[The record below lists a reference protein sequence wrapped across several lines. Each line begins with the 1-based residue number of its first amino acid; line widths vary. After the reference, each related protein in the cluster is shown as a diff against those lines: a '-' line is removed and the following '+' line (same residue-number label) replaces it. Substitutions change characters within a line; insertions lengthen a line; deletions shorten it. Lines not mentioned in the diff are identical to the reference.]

1 MDTIINEDTI
11 KKLKDSGVFNQSD
24 KIDINE
30 LSKKIPNFENLT
42 PTDLMN
48 IKKGEFPED
57 FPSDTQD
64 IFKKIDSL
72 GESDV
77 VVNNLIS
84 KTRNKKISELGL
96 NPSITDIR
104 KKGKNIK
111 DKISE
116 LNGEGFDI
124 LNNANELPMKFKNKN
139 FADLDISELADL
151 KSILKKSELPDIQ
164 NVSKKLNDIDDFLL
178 TDVDIGGQ
186 NLKRHVQFQDNLAEI
201 NRFQKKTDVL
211 NEVKKTR
218 IKKITE
224 YFSSFRK
231 KKYSKYRDFID
242 NKKLKATDKIE
253 SKIFDQI
260 KKNNIEIDGIENIKK
275 KSFNNL
281 STDELAKFRNK
292 INAEGED
299 KLVLEG
305 LDDNLR
311 EIKDIQEVYELEKSF
326 VRFRKNLQEIDSR
339 KQNVKELNEGKNKNL
354 SQLIDQLKKDKDF
367 KDNDLIN
374 KSFDDLTTDEIEEI
388 KDLIKDNK
396 KYKKKLELDDDFNL
410 EVKKM
415 NDELNN
421 YNNII
426 KKEKDLIELINSPDI
441 DRKML
446 KIQPIDNDLKEL
458 SELITNLKKLDGLT
472 NTKEMKKLIYS
483 YKKTKIKTID
493 VRSVKDISL
502 TANTKIEKFK
512 AIFINKR
519 KGEYLRK
526 VSDAV
531 INLSKKYPKLTKT
544 LKGVTGTALVLG
556 VVWLFFGRS
565 ITLGIEDLLGIES
578 ESEAE
583 EVKEEEGESCDLI
596 LNPYDKDGGL
606 YADCKEQYDK
616 EKLCRSVIN
625 PYKEFDSTK
634 FTISKS
640 EINNKLSLKLEFD
653 KNDLSIEDL
662 ENKLKELVEQLK
674 NLTNEK
680 GYEILKSL
688 NKLPDDLNMK
698 LFQNLNETEINK
710 ILNEKDNVILEKYF
724 RILKETTEA
733 LPQKIRDKK
742 LEDLNEGQKDIVL
755 KIIEDFYQEEE
766 IIITKKYLNK
776 INEYLKN
783 PDQINFDTNFPNDMD
798 DELTNENLNNQIY
811 KITSHIN
818 EFNLFINQL
827 KNNYDSCKEKKEK
840 EDKCMDEK
848 HPNES
853 RNYCPNC
860 PDLYR
865 TRNLIGKEDFVDN
878 IAYFGGYQQ
887 CECTLKE
894 LKDKEIKYSSCQNKF
909 NEIECMNTKNTT
921 TDLNYLSCN
930 HVKGNGYG
938 IDARRNLNDPIN
950 PDGEKNSESEDF
962 LDSHYMISIWGMT
975 EDELYEE
982 VDRIIAEENNY
993 DLANAI
999 IVCWEDYQYLNVE
1012 EKQEFLSLN
1021 DEEKAAA
1028 IIAGNNLKIDENDK
1042 LVYEFDD
1049 FIKEDEIE
1057 EKDDDEI
1064 EIKKDNRSELAKF
1077 LETKTFIYIAI
1088 GIAIFF
1094 FLLII
1099 ILILKKK

>member
-1 MDTIINEDTI
+1 M
-11 KKLKDSGVFNQSD
+11 
-24 KIDINE
+24 
-30 LSKKIPNFENLT
+30 
-42 PTDLMN
+42 
-48 IKKGEFPED
+48 
-57 FPSDTQD
+57 
-64 IFKKIDSL
+64 
-72 GESDV
+72 
-77 VVNNLIS
+77 
-84 KTRNKKISELGL
+84 
-96 NPSITDIR
+96 
-104 KKGKNIK
+104 
-111 DKISE
+111 
-116 LNGEGFDI
+116 
-124 LNNANELPMKFKNKN
+124 
-139 FADLDISELADL
+139 
-151 KSILKKSELPDIQ
+151 
-164 NVSKKLNDIDDFLL
+164 
-178 TDVDIGGQ
+178 
-186 NLKRHVQFQDNLAEI
+186 KRHVQFQDNLAEI

-224 YFSSFRK
+224 YFSSFR

-556 VVWLFFGRS
+556 VVWLFW
-565 ITLGIEDLLGIES
+565 
-578 ESEAE
+578 
-583 EVKEEEGESCDLI
+583 KKH
-596 LNPYDKDGGL
+596 N
-606 YADCKEQYDK
+606 
-616 EKLCRSVIN
+616 
-625 PYKEFDSTK
+625 
-634 FTISKS
+634 
-640 EINNKLSLKLEFD
+640 
-653 KNDLSIEDL
+653 
-662 ENKLKELVEQLK
+662 
-674 NLTNEK
+674 
-680 GYEILKSL
+680 
-688 NKLPDDLNMK
+688 
-698 LFQNLNETEINK
+698 
-710 ILNEKDNVILEKYF
+710 
-724 RILKETTEA
+724 
-733 LPQKIRDKK
+733 IR
-742 LEDLNEGQKDIVL
+742 N
-755 KIIEDFYQEEE
+755 
-766 IIITKKYLNK
+766 
-776 INEYLKN
+776 
-783 PDQINFDTNFPNDMD
+783 
-798 DELTNENLNNQIY
+798 
-811 KITSHIN
+811 
-818 EFNLFINQL
+818 
-827 KNNYDSCKEKKEK
+827 
-840 EDKCMDEK
+840 
-848 HPNES
+848 
-853 RNYCPNC
+853 
-860 PDLYR
+860 
-865 TRNLIGKEDFVDN
+865 
-878 IAYFGGYQQ
+878 
-887 CECTLKE
+887 
-894 LKDKEIKYSSCQNKF
+894 
-909 NEIECMNTKNTT
+909 
-921 TDLNYLSCN
+921 
-930 HVKGNGYG
+930 
-938 IDARRNLNDPIN
+938 
-950 PDGEKNSESEDF
+950 
-962 LDSHYMISIWGMT
+962 
-975 EDELYEE
+975 
-982 VDRIIAEENNY
+982 
-993 DLANAI
+993 
-999 IVCWEDYQYLNVE
+999 
-1012 EKQEFLSLN
+1012 
-1021 DEEKAAA
+1021 
-1028 IIAGNNLKIDENDK
+1028 
-1042 LVYEFDD
+1042 
-1049 FIKEDEIE
+1049 
-1057 EKDDDEI
+1057 
-1064 EIKKDNRSELAKF
+1064 
-1077 LETKTFIYIAI
+1077 
-1088 GIAIFF
+1088 
-1094 FLLII
+1094 
-1099 ILILKKK
+1099 